1 MIQGIGSGGW
11 TYRGSARPT
20 LQYGRRPAER
30 GKPVESAPR
39 DCQTT
44 KGITEKY
51 QIDGRSTPI

>member
-11 TYRGSARPT
+11 TNRGSARPT
-20 LQYGRRPAER
+20 LQYQRQPAER

-44 KGITEKY
+44 KALLKNT
-51 QIDGRSTPI
+51 R